1 MKTGNRKG
9 KHKMLIVIFVIL
21 GIIVIVLAGTMLA
34 LEPGRREAMNLVID
48 RVDFKNLQ
56 DGTYVG
62 EYKGNKDSIRN
73 TTVQVTVALGAVT
86 EIKVKK
92 GALANE
98 KQTAEVRNG
107 VSINDLLNKVIGS
120 QSLQVDV
127 ISGATISS
135 KVHLKAVENALEQAA
150 VK

>member
-1 MKTGNRKG
+1 MKASNRKG
-9 KHKMLIVIFVIL
+9 KRKMLITILVIL
-21 GIIVIVLAGTMLA
+21 GIILAVLAGTMLA
-34 LEPGRREAMNLVID
+34 FEPGRREALNLIID
-48 RVDFKNLQ
+48 RVDFKNLH

-62 EYKGNKDSIRN
+62 EYKGKKDSLRN
-73 TTVQVTVALGAVT
+73 TTVQVTVESGAVT
-86 EIKVKK
+86 EIKVIK

-107 VSINDLLNKVIGS
+107 HSINDLLNEVIVS
-120 QSLQVDV
+120 QSIQVDV

-150 VK
+150 AK